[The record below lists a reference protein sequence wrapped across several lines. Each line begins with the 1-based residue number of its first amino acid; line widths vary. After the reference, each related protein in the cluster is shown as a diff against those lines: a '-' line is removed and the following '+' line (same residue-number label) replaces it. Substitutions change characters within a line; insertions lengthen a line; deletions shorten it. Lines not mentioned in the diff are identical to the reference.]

1 MQARLQPLDHMGDSS
16 GSSGRLHISPHGAH
30 VDKVEAKVGQ
40 DFVDYEDD
48 EHEYEALPSGYGW
61 GVNMA
66 AGAMVS
72 IAGSVS
78 RLGSALDQRQLANF
92 VCCAL
97 LTFFQA
103 GISEHA
109 AIFPVDSIKVS

>member
-72 IAGSVS
+72 ITGSVS
-78 RLGSALDQRQLANF
+78 RSGSALIERLPADS

-97 LTFFQA
+97 LTLLRL
-103 GISEHA
+103 
-109 AIFPVDSIKVS
+109 VSPSMPPSSPLTRSR